1 MAPVLN
7 KPEALFGETVPVPG
21 KSPWECLLE
30 IQGEIAGRPVVVWE
44 SPEGAAFA
52 GIGAACR
59 IVASGPGRFEEV
71 RARLDSIFDSNPA
84 QYPVALGGFSF
95 HEQGPGQAWPG
106 FPDALFL
113 VPERLFSN
121 ADGRETYETRFQTGD
136 PAPASALPIPDV
148 ETTAWE
154 RPQWLDAVRR
164 TLDRIRESSL
174 SKAVLARS
182 ITIPIGRSRTAL
194 EILATLRELYPTCY
208 RFLIDDGRGSAFL
221 GASPER
227 LVSLRSGRFYTEAVA
242 GTQRCEP
249 GDDTEAM
256 GHALLERAK
265 DQREHEVVLRHILD
279 ALAPMCI
286 GEVKTGPAE
295 VMRLPHLL
303 HIRSRVTGLARRKNV
318 LDYVERLHPTPAVAG
333 WPRPEAIDW
342 IRRVEPDARGWYA
355 GCVGWVDGFREGDFA
370 VGIRSVAIRGDKAR
384 AFAGAGI
391 VEGSDPEQ
399 EWNETELK
407 MKGMLDAIARD

>member
-1 MAPVLN
+1 VPPVLN

-21 KSPWECLLE
+21 KSPWDCLLE
-30 IQGEIAGRPVVVWE
+30 IQEEIAGRPVVVWE
-44 SPEGAAFA
+44 SPEGAAFT
-52 GIGAACR
+52 GVGAACR
-59 IVASGPGRFEEV
+59 VEASGPGRFEEV
-71 RARLDSIFDSNPA
+71 RARLDSVFDANPGGC
-84 QYPVALGGFSF
+84 PVALGGFSF
-95 HEQGPGQAWPG
+95 SEQGAGRGWPG

-113 VPERLFSN
+113 VPERLFRN
-121 ADGRETYETRFQTGD
+121 ADGRGTHETRYRSADATS
-136 PAPASALPIPDV
+136 ASVPPIPDLQ
-148 ETTAWE
+148 TTAWD
-154 RPQWLDAVRR
+154 RPEWVDAVRR
-164 TLDRIRESSL
+164 TLDRIRESPL

-182 ITIPIGRSRTAL
+182 IAIPVGRSRGSL
-194 EILATLRELYPTCY
+194 EILATLRELYPTCT

-227 LVSLRSGRFYTEAVA
+227 LVSLRSRHFFTEAIA
-242 GTQRCEP
+242 GTQRCGP
-249 GDDTEAM
+249 GDDVEAM
-256 GHALLERAK
+256 GRELLERAK

-279 ALAPMCI
+279 ALTPMCI
-286 GEVKTGPAE
+286 GEVRTGPAE

-303 HIRSRVTGLARRKNV
+303 HIRTGVSGRARRNNV

-355 GCVGWVDGFREGDFA
+355 GCVGWVDCFRDGDFA
-370 VGIRSVAIRGDKAR
+370 VGIRSVAIRGEKAR
-384 AFAGAGI
+384 VFAGAGI

-407 MKGMLDAIARD
+407 MKGILDAIARD